1 MLACAASNVAVDNV
15 AERLLDAPSP
25 PKIVRVGHP
34 SRLLPSVQASRT
46 ESNRVEPVEPVEPV
60 SRKSHT
66 SLTQVSRKSHTSL
79 TQVSH
84 KSRTSLTQVSHK
96 SHTRLTQVSHK
107 SHQSH
112 TSLTQV
118 SPVISAHM
126 SHSHLFPHTHTTSDA
141 PFPRAPISPQS
152 RPNLAPISPQSRP
165 NLDEQGAALE
175 ARLARSEGGA
185 IVSDVR
191 RDLCAAR
198 KQAAAAPSKGGA
210 RRAAREEV
218 KLLRKELTQRQL
230 KATRELLSG
239 AQVVLSTNTGAAD
252 RAFDALPAGHTF
264 DLVVID
270 EAAQAGPQP

>member
-34 SRLLPSVQASRT
+34 SRLLPSVQASPT

-141 PFPRAPISPQS
+141 PFPR
-152 RPNLAPISPQSRP
+152 APISPQSRP